1 MGDKFGDV
9 MLNNLRAR
17 GCPLAGVDAC
27 ISLESQIQRY
37 VAVINIIKKFT
48 SLASLHILGMLFFK
62 F

>member
-37 VAVINIIKKFT
+37 VSVIFT
-48 SLASLHILGMLFFK
+48 SLAPQYYSLYVIF
-62 F
+62 

>member
-37 VAVINIIKKFT
+37 VSVFFI
-48 SLASLHILGMLFFK
+48 SLAPLYILSMLFFLILK
-62 F
+62 LI